1 MWIKT
6 NKQGNLQTNTSY
18 QKYRLVFHSNIISW
32 HVYIHYFVDQALQ
45 IITYRVYILLPSL
58 VLVGYLAI
66 VYIIT
71 PLQFFLSFIWGTSNS
86 GGTSTIGGISNITK
100 NKLEAISIT

>member
-58 VLVGYLAI
+58 VLVGYFSASWTEI
-66 VYIIT
+66 SIIT
-71 PLQFFLSFIWGTSNS
+71 SWGKSGPNS
-86 GGTSTIGGISNITK
+86 AQARIGLYYNII
-100 NKLEAISIT
+100 AI